1 MAQTEGAE
9 FWLQVVTKLNNRGVP
24 DIFGVDDLK
33 GFPEAIEAIFPKTEV
48 QGCIVHHVRYTLRYQ
63 IVCVN

>member
-9 FWLQVVTKLNNRGVP
+9 FWLQVVTELNNRGVP

-33 GFPEAIEAIFPKTEV
+33 GFPEAIEVIFPQTTV
-48 QGCIVHHVRYTLRYQ
+48 Q
-63 IVCVN
+63 